1 MEKRIPLLLRRGIS
15 MKRSIFYLVIGLLF
29 ISFLV
34 GAKIPK
40 FQGDV
45 KPYLIIGEMA
55 DNPDPAHYKFGR
67 VNLVAFTK
75 KGEILISGKNTRLSM
90 YDTSGKYI
98 KSIGKFGKRKGEYIY
113 LTGLAVDSKG
123 NIVVLDKGRRKVIIY
138 DKDGKFLYEFGK
150 RGTGLGEFEEV
161 TGLTLDKE
169 DNIYV
174 SLGHMGRFYVFTE
187 KGKLIRELGRLSL
200 VEKKEEEREGI
211 KHEVGYLNYVSF
223 AAINSRNQLVVT
235 EKYRSKV
242 LVFDIESG
250 KFLFEFGRSGF
261 DEGEFVGHISG
272 VCIGPE
278 DTIWVV
284 DSDGGQVLVFT
295 RRGSF
300 ITSFGTPGIDEGEF
314 VGPKAI
320 AYDPYNKR
328 IAVADERNYRV
339 QIWNLKDLRF

>member
-1 MEKRIPLLLRRGIS
+1 
-15 MKRSIFYLVIGLLF
+15 MKKFTICLITGLIIVF
-29 ISFLV
+29 FLS

-67 VNLVAFTK
+67 INLVAFTK
-75 KGEILISGKNTRLSM
+75 KGEILISGKNTRLSL
-90 YDTSGKYI
+90 YDVSGKFI

-113 LTGLAVDSKG
+113 LTGLSVDSKG
-123 NIVVLDKGRRKVIIY
+123 NIITLDKGRRKVIIY

-174 SLGHMGRFYVFTE
+174 ALGHMGRFYVFTE
-187 KGKLIRELGRLSL
+187 KGKLIKEIGRLSL

-211 KHEVGYLNYVSF
+211 KYEVGYLNYVSF
-223 AAINSRNQLVVT
+223 AAVNSENQLIVT
-235 EKYRSKV
+235 EKYRNKV
-242 LVFDIESG
+242 LVFDIKTG

-272 VCIGPE
+272 VCIGPK

-295 RRGSF
+295 KRGSF

-320 AYDPYNKR
+320 AYDSFNRR

-339 QIWNLKDLRF
+339 QVWNLKDLRF